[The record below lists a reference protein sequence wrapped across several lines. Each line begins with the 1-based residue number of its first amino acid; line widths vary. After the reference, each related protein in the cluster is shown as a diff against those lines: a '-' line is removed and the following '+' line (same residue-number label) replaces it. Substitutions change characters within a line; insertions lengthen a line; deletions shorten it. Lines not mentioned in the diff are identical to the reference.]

1 MSHIWPGSLRR
12 CRSEARPHGSHNF
25 EWKGPCH
32 PLKRRGGFEKG
43 WWDANF
49 LVATRRMAAVLAAIV
64 STAFSHRYAMRGSAQ
79 LPALSRA
86 RLQFDCS
93 DQDSCELAYE
103 SFTQSLADGEFPT
116 CLHTCGW
123 RVCTPAGGAPA
134 HLRMARLT
142 LARSVCSCLASTG
155 GRAV

>member
-1 MSHIWPGSLRR
+1 MGV
-12 CRSEARPHGSHNF
+12 
-25 EWKGPCH
+25 
-32 PLKRRGGFEKG
+32 
-43 WWDANF
+43 WDANF

-86 RLQFDCS
+86 RLQFDCT
-93 DQDSCELAYE
+93 DEDSCELAYE

-123 RVCTPAGGAPA
+123 RACTPVDGAPA
-134 HLRMARLT
+134 HLWMARLRT
-142 LARSVCSCLASTG
+142 CGRRACTPADGAPDSGATRLQLSRFDRWTSSLSEASERS
-155 GRAV
+155 RAA